1 MISALLLLKLISS
14 NNRLTSIQL
23 EDVNMKK
30 NYEEP
35 IFNIA
40 RFTLKDALLAPSG
53 GGDPEGGIG
62 TDGDSSGSGGDKDP
76 GDILG

>member
-1 MISALLLLKLISS
+1 
-14 NNRLTSIQL
+14 
-23 EDVNMKK
+23 MKK

-40 RFTLKDALLAPSG
+40 RFTLKDALLAPSGG

>member
-40 RFTLKDALLAPSG
+40 RFTLKDALLAQS
-53 GGDPEGGIG
+53 GDPEGSIG

>member
-1 MISALLLLKLISS
+1 
-14 NNRLTSIQL
+14 
-23 EDVNMKK
+23 MKK

-53 GGDPEGGIG
+53 GDPEGGIG
-62 TDGDSSGSGGDKDP
+62 TDGDSSGSGGDKDM

>member
-1 MISALLLLKLISS
+1 
-14 NNRLTSIQL
+14 
-23 EDVNMKK
+23 MKK